1 MSCKY
6 YFRQEVAFA
15 FHVSV
20 YFMLIFTNQEPVV
33 ISIFAT
39 SFTPS
44 SSELIFGLNNDRK
57 NQSSSAIVKKL
68 DFTLLFAKYY
78 LYINKLA
85 PKDLSLDEF
94 KAKISWRYDFEK
106 APPSIS

>member
-1 MSCKY
+1 MQCKIHTP
-6 YFRQEVAFA
+6 AT
-15 FHVSV
+15 
-20 YFMLIFTNQEPVV
+20 LTNR
-33 ISIFAT
+33 T
-39 SFTPS
+39 SFAPF

-106 APPSIS
+106 PRPSIS